1 MVICFTHSFPNKVSN
16 KGDFWV
22 EHLTWKT
29 GIFCV
34 AGQQHVTERNN
45 KDLSI
50 LHSWTLPKML
60 SAFSL
65 LFSVCFWITHHL
77 YSCDFHLHLYSC
89 WQLILKACTENEFK
103 EKQEIIW
110 HVMDLGLV
118 MSIKC
123 FWDLCACCVLG
134 TIDWLGGQ
142 TSSSVAHMA
151 KLEEG
156 NTSSNCSFLECK
168 HLTCNWD
175 RVGNYSS
182 QIHQL
187 SCTGKPGKIMYCDQ
201 LMVIDGFCERFVTLT
216 LICWWLFHV
225 QIWETFTDQTFCLQ
239 QGRKFGL

>member
-1 MVICFTHSFPNKVSN
+1 MENWIFLCCRSTRRYGEKQQRF
-16 KGDFWV
+16 
-22 EHLTWKT
+22 EHLA
-29 GIFCV
+29 FLNFAQNVVCF
-34 AGQQHVTERNN
+34 
-45 KDLSI
+45 LS
-50 LHSWTLPKML
+50 
-60 SAFSL
+60 SL
-65 LFSVCFWITHHL
+65 LSMLLNYPSSLLLWFPFASLLMLAIDAESMHREWVQRKPRN
-77 YSCDFHLHLYSC
+77 Y
-89 WQLILKACTENEFK
+89 
-103 EKQEIIW
+103 W
-110 HVMDLGLV
+110 HVMELGLV
-118 MSIKC
+118 MTIKC
-123 FWDLCACCVLG
+123 FWDLCACCVFG

-156 NTSSNCSFLECK
+156 NTSSNCSFLECE